1 MKTDFDNL
9 KFNQAHTFSADSN
22 SDKQVV
28 KVYREQ
34 QLIAKKIKLKKSIRY
49 FAIQGYQQFLI
60 VEN

>member
-9 KFNQAHTFSADSN
+9 KLNQAHSFSADSN

-49 FAIQGYQQFLI
+49 FAIQGYQQFLTE
-60 VEN
+60 EN